1 MYIEMFLTRKFQFIG
16 THTFLGAVFLKTGIQ
31 EQIALG
37 SGGHEILRTRKG
49 RNFDS
54 YCTQPSKMIHCFLKR
69 FQYLQVFVKNKE
81 TKKANYHI
89 QEENTLLN

>member
-1 MYIEMFLTRKFQFIG
+1 MNFHFLNVYIEMFLARKFQFIG
-16 THTFLGAVFLKTGIQ
+16 TCTFLGAVFLKAVFLKAGVQ

-37 SGGHEILRTRKG
+37 SEGHEIVRTRKG

-69 FQYLQVFVKNKE
+69 FHYLRVFVRNKE
-81 TKKANYHI
+81 T
-89 QEENTLLN
+89 QS

>member
-1 MYIEMFLTRKFQFIG
+1 MLLTRKFQFIG
-16 THTFLGAVFLKTGIQ
+16 TRTFLGAVFLKAGIP

-37 SGGHEILRTRKG
+37 DEIVRTRNG

-54 YCTQPSKMIHCFLKR
+54 YCTQPPKMIHCFLKR

-81 TKKANYHI
+81 T
-89 QEENTLLN
+89 QS